1 MRLAGR
7 THPREVWGSELRNV
21 TRVRQTP
28 LCGVRQ
34 APHCKMNC
42 SILRRMLEDG
52 LIQNKKHNPNTSTS
66 RCSLR
71 FLTFRFVRR
80 SHPGR
85 RQATFLLKW
94 RPAASALLSR
104 WSARRARFDCENGQQ
119 CLFCSHSL
127 PAHWLRKPFS
137 VSHNPLWL
145 LSDPSQ
151 TGIRFRGCQRS
162 EDCAPTLF

>member
-52 LIQNKKHNPNTSTS
+52 LIQNKKTQSKHKHVKMLSPLLDLSICPQVPS
-66 RCSLR
+66 R
-71 FLTFRFVRR
+71 
-80 SHPGR
+80 P
-85 RQATFLLKW
+85 QASDLLKW